1 MSDRPDSFVDIPVL
15 ETERLRLRAFD
26 IEDLPSYTDMWADPK
41 VLEHIGIPPS
51 SREQTWT
58 RLLRAHGH
66 WKLFGFGFWAVEEKA
81 SGRFAGEVG
90 FAEFMR
96 EMEPSLVG
104 TPEAGWIFAPWC
116 HGRGF
121 ATEAARAALKW
132 WDTNRGG
139 TRTACIIDETNSRS
153 FRVAQKCGYREFART
168 EYHDHPIMVLE
179 RPAASSDGD

>member
-1 MSDRPDSFVDIPVL
+1 VPGQPRSSDAIPVF
-15 ETERLRLRAFD
+15 ETERLRLRA
-26 IEDLPSYTDMWADPK
+26 IEVEDLPDYVAMWADPK
-41 VLEHIGIPPS
+41 VLKHIGIPPS

-66 WKLFGFGFWAVEEKA
+66 WSLFGFGFWVVEEKA

-104 TPEAGWIFAPWC
+104 TPEAGWVFAAWC

-121 ATEAARAALKW
+121 ATEAAQAALEW
-132 WDTNRGG
+132 WDTHRHGARTVCIINASNRG
-139 TRTACIIDETNSRS
+139 S
-153 FRVAQKCGYREFART
+153 FRVAEKCGYKEFART
-168 EYHDHPIMVLE
+168 VYHDHPIVVLE
-179 RPAASSDGD
+179 RPGRRIGD